1 MQTQENLLCQFLRK
15 RPITKKM
22 TGHAED
28 HSLVLGNDLLERQLI
43 AERRP
48 LNPIIEP
55 RSRRVIQCD
64 CSFPPHHALVRRP
77 FLSERSYF
85 G

>member
-1 MQTQENLLCQFLRK
+1 MQTQENLLRQFLRQ
-15 RPITKKM
+15 RPVTQEVASH
-22 TGHAED
+22 TED
-28 HSLVLGNDLLERQLI
+28 HSLVLGDDLLERKLI

-64 CSFPPHHALVRRP
+64 CSFPPHHALVRRL